1 MIRFS
6 FQHTVHRVLPL
17 LALGAFITAL
27 ALTGCS
33 GKKDSGALQ
42 QENDVAGFLFHFDQ
56 REETRALVKY
66 KNDGQLPVSVT
77 WYYPKGGMP
86 EEAQPITESAAQEPG
101 IETVA
106 EDAPAE
112 AGIEAVTEDGFEAVT
127 EGDGIEA
134 VTEGGFEAV
143 TEGGFE
149 AVTEGNGFEAVT
161 EGGFEAV
168 TEGSNAETE
177 PAYKAVTLS
186 DPDRIIEIYNA
197 LNNVI
202 IVGNANSHV
211 PKEIFYIAFTL
222 PDGSECR
229 FEFVSENTIRLSDHN
244 YSIETDGTLWKA
256 LTF

>member
-1 MIRFS
+1 MIRSS
-6 FQHTVHRVLPL
+6 FHHTVHRVLPG
-17 LALGAFITAL
+17 LAIGALITAL

-33 GKKDSGALQ
+33 GKKESGALQ
-42 QENDVAGFLFHFDQ
+42 QENDVAGFLYHFDQ
-56 REETRALVKY
+56 REETRALVRF

-86 EEAQPITESAAQEPG
+86 EEAQPVTESAAQEPG

-112 AGIEAVTEDGFEAVT
+112 AGIEAVTEG
-127 EGDGIEA
+127 
-134 VTEGGFEAV
+134 
-143 TEGGFE
+143 
-149 AVTEGNGFEAVT
+149 GFEAVT